1 LEFGK
6 KEMNKKVLKTTI
18 YLCWAFLVCFALLK
32 TVFAEQFLV
41 AVNNENIIK
50 TGRFI
55 DQHTILQQAIY
66 VLTTF
71 ATYHFFL
78 CACIQKWSLTKMQYL
93 KLAII
98 VVVTNAI
105 KFFIPSL
112 SLIINML
119 VMVIL
124 PYRLKADYK
133 SFVTIF
139 VAHYLGQ
146 LAISFIRSQP
156 LDLADVNTITAL
168 ICTVDMYIWL
178 LLYYLYFNIYKENFI
193 MGNIAPPLWGDKS
206 KTIEKEIAKLDEK
219 IASTTDEKKLAKYK
233 EMRAEYVSML
243 ETSDKA

>member
-1 LEFGK
+1 
-6 KEMNKKVLKTTI
+6 MNKKVLKTTI

-50 TGRFI
+50 IGRFI

-146 LAISFIRSQP
+146 LAISFIRSAP
-156 LDLADVNTITAL
+156 LNLADTNTISQMVGCIDA
-168 ICTVDMYIWL
+168 YIWL
-178 LLYYLYFNIYKENFI
+178 LLYYLYFNIYQESF
-193 MGNIAPPLWGDKS
+193 MGNLMPPLWGDKS

-219 IASTTDEKKLAKYK
+219 IANTNDEKKLAKYK

-243 ETSDKA
+243 ETSNKA